1 VQQSRLQGIKNPISN
16 VSNFNQKKKED
27 TPKKK
32 KKHKKLSPELNLS
45 QEIINLG
52 ITKVTNLKSWG
63 WTSIQ

>member
-1 VQQSRLQGIKNPISN
+1 MYQIST
-16 VSNFNQKKKED
+16 KKKRGY
-27 TPKKK
+27 PKKKK